1 MKTRIIVAAVG
12 LPLLLLVLLVLPP
25 VATGI
30 LVGAMSVIAVY
41 ELLYMT
47 GLARNLY
54 LLVLSALMALAVAMW
69 SCGGGTWKPALVGI
83 WLYLMALAAVML
95 SAHTALKF
103 ETGCGPIVPA
113 IGNPRLLSSLT
124 RSLFLGFRRF
134 YILIP
139 LILAFSSDTGAYF
152 AGCYLGKHKMAPVVS
167 PKKTWEGVAGGV
179 AAAVVVMVLYA
190 LILDLAFSFEVN
202 MGAAIVYGVL
212 GSATS
217 VVGDLF
223 FSVIKRQTGIKDFG
237 FILPGHGGILD
248 RFDSMTLVAPL
259 AESLILLLP
268 LIVG

>member
-1 MKTRIIVAAVG
+1 MSEFVLMTDSSADLNQEMVQELGVTV
-12 LPLLLLVLLVLPP
+12 LPLSFTIQGRTYHDYPDCREMNLALFYDMLRAGEL
-25 VATGI
+25 AT
-30 LVGAMSVIAVY
+30 
-41 ELLYMT
+41 T
-47 GLARNLY
+47 
-54 LLVLSALMALAVAMW
+54 SALNVAEYTQGM
-69 SCGGGTWKPALVGI
+69 
-83 WLYLMALAAVML
+83 
-95 SAHTALKF
+95 
-103 ETGCGPIVPA
+103 EPILQA
-113 IGNPRLLSSLT
+113 GKDI
-124 RSLFLGFRRF
+124 
-134 YILIP
+134 
-139 LILAFSSDTGAYF
+139 LILAFSSDSGAYF

>member
-1 MKTRIIVAAVG
+1 MFAGIVI
-12 LPLLLLVLLVLPP
+12 PL
-25 VATGI
+25 
-30 LVGAMSVIAVY
+30 
-41 ELLYMT
+41 
-47 GLARNLY
+47 
-54 LLVLSALMALAVAMW
+54 
-69 SCGGGTWKPALVGI
+69 
-83 WLYLMALAAVML
+83 
-95 SAHTALKF
+95 
-103 ETGCGPIVPA
+103 
-113 IGNPRLLSSLT
+113 LLSSLT
-124 RSLFLGFRRF
+124 RILFLDYGRF

-202 MGAAIVYGVL
+202 MGAAILYGVL

-259 AESLILLLP
+259 SESLILLLP